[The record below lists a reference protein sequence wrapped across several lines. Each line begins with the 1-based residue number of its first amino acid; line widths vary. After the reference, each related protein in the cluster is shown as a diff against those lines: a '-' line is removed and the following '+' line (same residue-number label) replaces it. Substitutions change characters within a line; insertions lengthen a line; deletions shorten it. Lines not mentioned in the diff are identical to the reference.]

1 MMSMKEKLAIHRAM
15 EEANAARIRAF
26 IEKQKK

>member
-15 EEANAARIRAF
+15 EEANKARIRAF